1 MLLDL
6 LLPAK
11 GCKSFA
17 VDLTRRTA
25 RLFVFTANK
34 RRFRYSGTDMPPD
47 PNLIVHEVLSWV
59 VPGLVMIVLGFPI
72 VRLITKWL
80 EPKPV
85 PPRELST
92 ISGRL
97 ERIEAAVDAI
107 AVEVE
112 RISESQ
118 RFTARLQSEQSP
130 RLPGAGG
137 SSAR

>member
-1 MLLDL
+1 
-6 LLPAK
+6 
-11 GCKSFA
+11 
-17 VDLTRRTA
+17 
-25 RLFVFTANK
+25 
-34 RRFRYSGTDMPPD
+34 MPPD
-47 PNLIVHEVLSWV
+47 PNVIVQTVLSWV
-59 VPGLVMIVLGFPI
+59 VPGVVTIVLGFPI

-107 AVEVE
+107 SLEVE

-118 RFTARLQSEQSP
+118 RFTARLQSEQSTP
-130 RLPGAGG
+130 RLPGPTGV
-137 SSAR
+137 S

>member
-1 MLLDL
+1 
-6 LLPAK
+6 
-11 GCKSFA
+11 
-17 VDLTRRTA
+17 
-25 RLFVFTANK
+25 
-34 RRFRYSGTDMPPD
+34 MPPD
-47 PNLIVHEVLSWV
+47 PNLIVHEVFSWIIPGV
-59 VPGLVMIVLGFPI
+59 VIMVLGLPI

-92 ISGRL
+92 INGRL

-118 RFTARLQSEQSP
+118 RFTARLQSEQHSA
-130 RLPGAGG
+130 RLPGSGG
-137 SSAR
+137 PPSA